1 MGKVQLTHSGRGRTS
16 GAVWAHGATP
26 ADAWTAEFAL
36 DVAGAADESD
46 AGGVAL
52 WYGTGTTA
60 PAGDGV
66 FGIDP
71 TAFVGVGVVFETGT
85 TTTTASTRVA
95 VVQSTKPGGLPAS
108 SAVFDVAQTQPSV
121 RARGTLPFALAGR
134 AAPVHVRVACAADG
148 ALTVA
153 VAETETGAFV
163 PCATATSTTC
173 SRRTGSSAHATLGFS
188 AATRGL
194 PYRPGHPGTP
204 GGLGCS
210 VSAVRA
216 AFRAGNGDSPA
227 LSADSAAPSAAAND
241 VAGAAAMAALDAAA
255 VRVQNAVREVQGNGE
270 SPGAALAALRADADA
285 LAAVGRADYA
295 REVLAASAGA
305 QGRAST
311 LAERAGTVRRSDE
324 AADKRT
330 FAWLR
335 EEERREM
342 LTLHVGV
349 DGVQVALLAGIVAAL
364 ALAARLWS
372 RTRTEADHKK
382 LY

>member
-1 MGKVQLTHSGRGRTS
+1 
-16 GAVWAHGATP
+16 
-26 ADAWTAEFAL
+26 
-36 DVAGAADESD
+36 
-46 AGGVAL
+46 
-52 WYGTGTTA
+52 
-60 PAGDGV
+60 
-66 FGIDP
+66 
-71 TAFVGVGVVFETGT
+71 
-85 TTTTASTRVA
+85 
-95 VVQSTKPGGLPAS
+95 
-108 SAVFDVAQTQPSV
+108 
-121 RARGTLPFALAGR
+121 
-134 AAPVHVRVACAADG
+134 
-148 ALTVA
+148 
-153 VAETETGAFV
+153 
-163 PCATATSTTC
+163 
-173 SRRTGSSAHATLGFS
+173 
-188 AATRGL
+188 
-194 PYRPGHPGTP
+194 
-204 GGLGCS
+204 
-210 VSAVRA
+210 
-216 AFRAGNGDSPA
+216 
-227 LSADSAAPSAAAND
+227 
-241 VAGAAAMAALDAAA
+241 MAALDAAA